1 MKTPYNE
8 IVNIASIGSQTN
20 PISLN
25 EILRKANDEQLTPA
39 AQNKE
44 RVLFLGIDVQQ
55 DFMDNGAL
63 GVPGAHGDVERM
75 TQFIYNNMDKIT
87 NIAVSIDTHTPHQIF
102 HPCWWF
108 DTSYST
114 DGCTAMYDT
123 IIDGT
128 EKLKEYRDFLK
139 NEGMRV
145 KAVFA
150 IFGDGMDNSSQPGG
164 FAKAKKAVEYLNV
177 EEIVTAFISFGGQA
191 TQEAK
196 DLGFKNILDVSSS
209 ASELRRAFNCL
220 SKSVIENSKSA
231 VSKQDDFFDV

>member
-1 MKTPYNE
+1 MNE
-8 IVNIASIGSQTN
+8 TEQVIDGLDEVEIANTSIDEIDSENINLMGMYERDMVKALSDFKDALINSKECD
-20 PISLN
+20 
-25 EILRKANDEQLTPA
+25 EILVARA
-39 AQNKE
+39 
-44 RVLFLGIDVQQ
+44 
-55 DFMDNGAL
+55 DFSDSAIVG
-63 GVPGAHGDVERM
+63 GYKR
-75 TQFIYNNMDKIT
+75 IT
-87 NIAVSIDTHTPHQIF
+87 E
-102 HPCWWF
+102 F